1 MNPSASG
8 WIEKYGSVVQKH
20 QNAFPDFDALY
31 HTLKKSG
38 FVYGLNSGIPEFIHP
53 EHLLSEDEKA
63 KINLLNALYFTFKI
77 KGGDD
82 FEQFVEQVFKF
93 YEILKIN
100 STGFFGKLLTGNKT
114 SAKLEKLMT
123 SRIYIEDNI
132 ISKTFNS
139 LITNSLLFID
149 VLLFKHFL
157 NEHGS
162 LKEKAE
168 EIEYL
173 AIHITYHALSSKEVN
188 RKDNKLSQLLASSLT
203 YINCADNKFDGSYR
217 ERLLNNKDNWENRY
231 LLDMACLT
239 VWEDHSLDYTESE
252 FIFGIGKDLGFEKTI
267 ILDSIKDVT
276 TFFQLNVDVIP
287 YLKEKNLAKQFYDS
301 MGKIVKKLI
310 LRNSKRLLKELSQ
323 SAELVALLSK
333 STMRDLSN
341 EEKKKVQNQLLDIF
355 KSIPS
360 LAIFI
365 LPGGAILLPIFIKLI
380 PKLLPSAFDENRIDD
395 EDVEA
400 IRVKN

>member
-31 HTLKKSG
+31 YTLKKSG
-38 FVYGLNSGIPEFIHP
+38 FVYGLNSGIPDFIHP
-53 EHLLSEDEKA
+53 EHILSEDEKA
-63 KINLLNALYFTFKI
+63 KINLLNALYFTYQLKD
-77 KGGDD
+77 GGDFND
-82 FEQFVEQVFKF
+82 FVEQVYKF
-93 YEILKIN
+93 YEVLKIDT
-100 STGFFGKLLTGNKT
+100 SGFFGKLFTGKKT
-114 SAKLEKLMT
+114 SAKLEKLMA

-132 ISKTFNS
+132 FSKTFNS
-139 LITNSLLFID
+139 LITNSLLFVD
-149 VLLFKHFL
+149 VLLFKHYL
-157 NEHGS
+157 NNIED
-162 LKEKAE
+162 LKTKAE

-173 AIHITYHALSSKEVN
+173 AINITYHALSSKEQN

-203 YINCADNKFDGSYR
+203 YINCADNTFDGSYR
-217 ERLLNNKDNWENRY
+217 DRLLANKENWENRY

-252 FIFGIGKDLGFEKTI
+252 FIFGIGKDLGIENSI
-267 ILDSIKDVT
+267 ISESIMNVTEFFRQNLDT
-276 TFFQLNVDVIP
+276 IP
-287 YLKEKNLAKQFYDS
+287 YLKEKNLAHQFYDS

-310 LRNSKRLLKELSQ
+310 LRNSKRLHKELSQ
-323 SAELVALLSK
+323 SAELVALISK
-333 STMRDLSN
+333 STVRDLSRD
-341 EEKKKVQNQLLDIF
+341 EKKKVQNQLIDIF

-380 PKLLPSAFDENRIDD
+380 PKLLPSAFDENRIDVEEKSK
-395 EDVEA
+395 ED
-400 IRVKN
+400 

>member
-1 MNPSASG
+1 
-8 WIEKYGSVVQKH
+8 
-20 QNAFPDFDALY
+20 
-31 HTLKKSG
+31 
-38 FVYGLNSGIPEFIHP
+38 
-53 EHLLSEDEKA
+53 
-63 KINLLNALYFTFKI
+63 
-77 KGGDD
+77 
-82 FEQFVEQVFKF
+82 
-93 YEILKIN
+93 
-100 STGFFGKLLTGNKT
+100 
-114 SAKLEKLMT
+114 MT

-157 NEHGS
+157 NDNPA

-173 AIHITYHALSSKEVN
+173 AINISYHALSSKELD

-203 YINCADNKFDGSYR
+203 YINCAENNFDGSYR

-239 VWEDHSLDYTESE
+239 VWEDHSLDYTESD
-252 FIFGIGKDLGFEKTI
+252 FIFGIGKDLGFDHTI
-267 ILDSIKDVT
+267 ISTSITDVT
-276 TFFQLNVDVIP
+276 EFFKLNFDTIP

-310 LRNSKRLLKELSQ
+310 LRNSKRLHKELSQ

-333 STMRDLSN
+333 STVRDLSD
-341 EEKKKVQNQLLDIF
+341 EEKRKVQNQLLDIF

-380 PKLLPSAFDENRIDD
+380 PKLLPSAFDENRIDEE
-395 EDVEA
+395 EDLY
-400 IRVKN
+400 RK